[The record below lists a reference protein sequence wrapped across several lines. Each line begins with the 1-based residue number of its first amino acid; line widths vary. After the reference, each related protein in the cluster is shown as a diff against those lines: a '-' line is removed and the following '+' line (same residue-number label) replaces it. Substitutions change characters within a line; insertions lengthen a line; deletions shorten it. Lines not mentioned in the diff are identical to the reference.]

1 MAVVF
6 IFYGYVTPRKRECV
20 LLRLKQ
26 KKLTLKSGSVIVSL
40 SAVAVS
46 HRTSAQAGKFR
57 DREVSMV
64 TRPNRRLST
73 E

>member
-1 MAVVF
+1 MCFVASE
-6 IFYGYVTPRKRECV
+6 TKAAHS
-20 LLRLKQ
+20 
-26 KKLTLKSGSVIVSL
+26 TSGSVIVSL

-46 HRTSAQAGKFR
+46 HRTPAQAGKFR

-64 TRPNRRLST
+64 KRPNRMLST